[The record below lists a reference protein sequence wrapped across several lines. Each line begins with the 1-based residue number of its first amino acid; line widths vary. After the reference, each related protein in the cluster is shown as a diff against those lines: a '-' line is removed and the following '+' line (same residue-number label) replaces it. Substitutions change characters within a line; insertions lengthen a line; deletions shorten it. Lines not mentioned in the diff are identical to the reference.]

1 MSAFKIGQPIFVFS
15 NKNQTIL
22 PGIINAINRCEELSG
37 ESVSYKVLIGPPSS
51 PKAKI
56 LDLSKIDGEVYNNLE
71 EVKEMMMKKFSDFVD
86 EICLKA
92 ENYANEWYNNIE
104 IQNINQTEDG
114 KVDPASLMKDI
125 NTNTPQYINI
135 QGNQAFLPNQQPP
148 NANQQ
153 QYYAHNYNLAR
164 KQLQNNLTDNSG
176 NPVHYIQ
183 MNDGTVREVPI
194 NITNPKK

>member
-1 MSAFKIGQPIFVFS
+1 
-15 NKNQTIL
+15 
-22 PGIINAINRCEELSG
+22 
-37 ESVSYKVLIGPPSS
+37 
-51 PKAKI
+51 
-56 LDLSKIDGEVYNNLE
+56 
-71 EVKEMMMKKFSDFVD
+71 
-86 EICLKA
+86 
-92 ENYANEWYNNIE
+92 
-104 IQNINQTEDG
+104 
-114 KVDPASLMKDI
+114 MKDI